1 MSIKLIKKT
10 QIIFQS
16 FVILNINISLAQ
28 KAEYEFINYNR
39 NIIQYFD
46 TNDIKTICK
55 SWNEARNKKLVI
67 LSEL

>member
-39 NIIQYFD
+39 NLIQL
-46 TNDIKTICK
+46 C
-55 SWNEARNKKLVI
+55 
-67 LSEL
+67 

>member
-28 KAEYEFINYNR
+28 KSEYEFIN
-39 NIIQYFD
+39 
-46 TNDIKTICK
+46 
-55 SWNEARNKKLVI
+55 
-67 LSEL
+67 